1 MSKRTKHKCHVDHAN
16 QRWWV
21 KRRGKQ
27 TCCCCGYEMP
37 EKPKPM
43 TRKAMQ
49 SIADNIAD
57 VYPGRK
63 IIVLMP
69 GDKVPD
75 ELKPRRKK
83 K

>member
-1 MSKRTKHKCHVDHAN
+1 MFLADHLLI
-16 QRWWV
+16 
-21 KRRGKQ
+21 
-27 TCCCCGYEMP
+27 P
-37 EKPKPM
+37 ENHHLTRISPQSPMTMKKPKPM

-49 SIADNIAD
+49 SIAD

-75 ELKPRRKK
+75 ELKPKKRRKQSS
-83 K
+83 